1 MSGNAPGGNAVEV
14 TGLTVTYGST
24 TVLDQVDLQV
34 PTGAVV
40 ALTGENGVGKST
52 LLRCVT
58 GLQQPSGGTV
68 AVFGEPPES
77 GPGFWRQVATTVES
91 PTWYHGLT
99 VREHLDLVRVA
110 NGEDPADG
118 RIDEVCALLGITG
131 LADSLP
137 ITLSSGQRQR
147 FLLAATFVRPSRLLV
162 LDEPEQRLDTAAKRA
177 LAAHLRG
184 YLAGGGTLLMASH
197 DEQFWHDVG
206 ADEVGLHRA
215 EG

>member
-1 MSGNAPGGNAVEV
+1 MSVDIETDTAVEV

-24 TVLDQVDLQV
+24 TVLDSLDLRV
-34 PTGAVV
+34 PAGAAL

-58 GLQQPSGGTV
+58 GLQEPSGGSV
-68 AVFGEPPES
+68 VVFGET
-77 GPGFWRQVATTVES
+77 PGRGVAFWRQVATTVES
-91 PTWYHGLT
+91 PSWYHGLT

-110 NGEDPADG
+110 NGGDPGDG
-118 RIDEVCALLGITG
+118 LIDEISALLGIAG

-137 ITLSSGQRQR
+137 LTLSSGQRQR

-162 LDEPEQRLDTAAKRA
+162 LDEPEQRLDTVVKRA
-177 LAAHLRG
+177 LAEHLRG
-184 YLAGGGTLLMASH
+184 YLAAGGTLLIASH
-197 DEQFWHDVG
+197 DEQFWRSVE
-206 ADEVGLHRA
+206 ATEVLLSRP